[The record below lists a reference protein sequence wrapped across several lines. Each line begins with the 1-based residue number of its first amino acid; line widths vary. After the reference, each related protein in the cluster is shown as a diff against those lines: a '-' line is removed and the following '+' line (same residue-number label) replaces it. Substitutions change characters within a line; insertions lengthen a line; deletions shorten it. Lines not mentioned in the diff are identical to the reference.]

1 MTVGDFQHALKE
13 FDLQQEEVHQSSALV
28 TITKPSTQQK
38 MASTNQGC
46 DSIFNYLSN
55 NSIEWNFN

>member
-28 TITKPSTQQK
+28 TITNLQHNKKWPQLIKSVI
-38 MASTNQGC
+38 AY
-46 DSIFNYLSN
+46 SI
-55 NSIEWNFN
+55 I